1 MFPQKIVFTI
11 SAAETGSAAVLVLSP
26 VTIVSASLRLLRQWP
41 QPIESSGMLAGLV
54 EAGR

>member
-11 SAAETGSAAVLVLSP
+11 SAAETGSSAVLVLSP
-26 VTIVSASLRLLRQWP
+26 VTIASASSRLLRQWP
-41 QPIESSGMLAGLV
+41 QPIGSSGVLAGVV